1 VISLKGADQVIV
13 WDRGRP
19 ARPDARYAELTLL
32 VSAVSGRA
40 GRPRSQTIT

>member
-1 VISLKGADQVIV
+1 MG

-19 ARPDARYAELTLL
+19 ARSERKARKDIPKTCAP
-32 VSAVSGRA
+32 AVRLRA